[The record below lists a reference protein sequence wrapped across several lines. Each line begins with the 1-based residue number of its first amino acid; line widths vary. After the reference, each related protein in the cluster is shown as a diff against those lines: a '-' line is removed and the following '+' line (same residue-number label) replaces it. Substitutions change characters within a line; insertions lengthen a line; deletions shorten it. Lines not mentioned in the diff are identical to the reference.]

1 MQVSRGVID
10 LVSRLNGEQGRIP
23 AEVSLDGD
31 IVSNVEFLGVSKAGN
46 LSWSGWL
53 GRQRVKIYQTFSH
66 DQASFIQQVS
76 EHPSLGS
83 YLPRVFYR
91 RNEYLVVEWVEGKTL
106 DLREIR
112 RHPSW
117 IEQIAE
123 LQVTLHH
130 QRITVEQVGFDYLS
144 FLENRL
150 LRYLGPIEPTDA
162 IQSMLQIVRD
172 WRPSGQCNL
181 CHPDITPSNL
191 VIQTARRRLR
201 LIDNE
206 LLTQSAYYPID
217 LFNTHKSL
225 GPRLG
230 SDLLEPY
237 LVHYVENGGDLTLLA
252 EHEQFFCSLWHLR
265 LIGSSLQNGAIGEAF
280 QLAQQ
285 YYVEGHAEAHPLVQ
299 LVKERFVQ

>member
-1 MQVSRGVID
+1 MID
-10 LVSRLNGEQGRIP
+10 LVSRLSGEQGRIP
-23 AEVSLDGD
+23 AQVSLDGD
-31 IVSNVEFLGVSKAGN
+31 IVSNVESLGVSKAGN

-76 EHPSLGS
+76 EHPGLGS
-83 YLPRVFYR
+83 YFPRVFYR
-91 RNEYLVVEWVEGKTL
+91 RNEYLVVEWVKGKTV

-144 FLENRL
+144 FLKNRL

-162 IQSMLQIVRD
+162 IQSILQIVRD
-172 WRPSGQCNL
+172 WRPFGQCNL

-191 VIQTARRRLR
+191 MIQTTTRRLK

-206 LLTQSAYYPID
+206 LLTQSVYYPID

-252 EHEQFFCSLWHLR
+252 EHEQFFCALWHLR

-285 YYVEGHAEAHPLVQ
+285 YVEGHAEAHPLIQ
-299 LVKERFVQ
+299 LVKERFV